1 MKAEKKKTAETFE
14 EINETFVLKDIK
26 TLDNRNR
33 INIGSEL
40 VEKLIGSFSEV
51 DSFKIFLGEE
61 GDILLRPAANI
72 PSREL

>member
-40 VEKLIGSFSEV
+40 VEKLIGSFSKV